1 MRSPAEAALLD
12 EREQSPDHPTAEGET
27 EASVPMLLKSGSHRP
42 SVDPS
47 AVIAPNATLVG
58 EVRIGARCVVGYGA
72 CLIAEGQPITLG
84 EQVVVRDN
92 AVIRSTAKYP
102 VEIGNAVLIGPHA
115 VLFGC
120 TIEDEVFLAT
130 GTRVFHLAVVCKRAE
145 VRVNAVVHLKTVVPE
160 GATVPIG
167 WIAVGDPALIL
178 SPDQHDAIW
187 AVQKPLDFPATAY
200 GLNRAPDGSV
210 DMHELTRRLSESA
223 RVHRSEEA

>member
-1 MRSPAEAALLD
+1 VKSAALHFGSSSK
-12 EREQSPDHPTAEGET
+12 E
-27 EASVPMLLKSGSHRP
+27 VPLNWSAWIRQIHRW
-42 SVDPS
+42 VAS
-47 AVIAPNATLVG
+47 AVIAPNAALVG
-58 EVRIGARCVVGYGA
+58 DVRIGARCVIGYGA

-84 EQVVVRDN
+84 EQVIVRDN

-102 VEIGNAVLIGPHA
+102 VQAGNAVLIGPHTA
-115 VLFGC
+115 LFGC

-130 GTRVFHLAVVCKRAE
+130 GTRVFHLAVVRKRAE

-167 WIAVGDPALIL
+167 WIAVGDPAPIL

-187 AVQKPLDFPATAY
+187 AIRKPLDFPATAY
-200 GLNRAPDGSV
+200 GLNRGPDGSV

-223 RVHRSEEA
+223 RRHGPEEP